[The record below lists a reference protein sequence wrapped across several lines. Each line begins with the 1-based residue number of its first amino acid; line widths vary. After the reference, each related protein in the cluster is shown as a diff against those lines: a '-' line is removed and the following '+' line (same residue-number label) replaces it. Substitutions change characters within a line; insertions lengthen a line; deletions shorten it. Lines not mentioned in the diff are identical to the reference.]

1 MNERPSMKERRE
13 KIQAKVEARLRP
25 LTVPNVVTMIRMAM
39 IPFFVLAVNER
50 DFRLALLILVLAGL
64 TDAMDGYLARSFN
77 MESVIGAYLDPIADK
92 LLLTTAYVVLTI
104 DNGQTVVIP
113 LWLTILALFRDFL
126 IIIVALGLFVVE
138 DIRKFPPTAWGKA
151 TTFMHVTTV
160 SVVLLAN
167 VWPVPRIVPDACF
180 YISFFLVLFSG
191 FHYIYRAGRS
201 LEEQNEAK
209 EEQPDE

>member
-1 MNERPSMKERRE
+1 VTERPSLKERRE

-39 IPFFVLAVNER
+39 IPFFVLAVNDR
-50 DFRLALLILVLAGL
+50 DFGLALLILILAGL
-64 TDAMDGYLARSFN
+64 TDAMDGFLARKLD

-104 DNGQTVVIP
+104 DQGQAVVIP

-126 IIIVALGLFVVE
+126 IFIVALGLYVVE
-138 DIRKFPPTAWGKA
+138 DIRQFPPTRWGKA

-167 VWPVPRIVPDACF
+167 VWPVPKIVPDMCF
-180 YISFFLVLFSG
+180 YVSFFLVLFSG
-191 FHYIYRAGRS
+191 FHYIYRVGRS
-201 LEEQNEAK
+201 I
-209 EEQPDE
+209 DEHNGT